1 MKTCI
6 KCFIEK
12 DFTCFHKHKSRKDGY
27 REVCK
32 VCRKIETK
40 EYITINSEVLSEK
53 KKKYYIDNKEKINTR
68 NKINGKVWYESNK
81 EKKLEYLKN
90 WYKLNP
96 DYNTNYYRNRRS
108 SDILFK
114 IITNVRRR
122 TNLFLKK
129 KNKSLNTTELIGI
142 NYISFKEYFETL
154 FHEGMS
160 WENYGEWQVDHIIP
174 LSSAKTKEEIN
185 ELAKYTNLQPLWQID
200 NKKKSNKLNWV
211 AQKF

>member
-68 NKINGKVWYESNK
+68 NKINNKVWYESNK

-90 WYKLNP
+90 WYTTKRLQVNA
-96 DYNTNYYRNRRS
+96 DEQRELLLIYNRVFNRKNVFTSCGSCVRNMVRDLEKIYYEYKSDLTN
-108 SDILFK
+108 
-114 IITNVRRR
+114 
-122 TNLFLKK
+122 
-129 KNKSLNTTELIGI
+129 
-142 NYISFKEYFETL
+142 
-154 FHEGMS
+154 
-160 WENYGEWQVDHIIP
+160 
-174 LSSAKTKEEIN
+174 
-185 ELAKYTNLQPLWQID
+185 
-200 NKKKSNKLNWV
+200 
-211 AQKF
+211 